1 MSSIAAN
8 QPSSA
13 GDVKKGPIL
22 FAMLLGAFVAFLNQ
36 TLLNVALPSI
46 MGSLNI
52 TETTVQ
58 WLATGFMLVNGVLMP
73 VTAYLMAKFTT
84 RQIFITGMSLFTIGT
99 LLCGISPNFAI
110 LMTGRVIQ
118 AAGAGI
124 MMPLLNV
131 VVLNIFP
138 IEQRGKAMGTI
149 GIAMILAP
157 AIGPTLSG
165 YIVENYDWRTLFWI
179 ILPIAIISIL
189 IGMRFV
195 KNVTVTSDPKLDMVS
210 VVLSTLGFG
219 GLLYGFSDAGSKGWG
234 DPVVISCLAV
244 GAIALLIFIIR
255 QFKLETPLLEF
266 RVFKNS
272 MYSLNT
278 VILVVV
284 NMAMFSGMILL
295 PIYLQNT
302 RGISAF
308 DSGLLMLPG
317 AIVMGIMSPITGGLF
332 DKFGAKWLS
341 IIGLVITAVTTY
353 EFSKLTMDTSYNHLI
368 LMYTFR
374 MFGMSLLMMPIQTAA
389 LNDIPQ
395 RLNAHGTVM
404 LNTMRTVFGAIGT
417 AVFVT
422 IYSSSLKQYVLDQ
435 AGVNMN
441 DPAAVGKLAQQSP
454 QVLAQA
460 SIHGINFAFIIAAVL
475 TVVALVLAF
484 FIKKSVPKDSKGFP
498 MGKPEVSTS
507 QSN

>member
-1 MSSIAAN
+1 M
-8 QPSSA
+8 
-13 GDVKKGPIL
+13 

-46 MGSLNI
+46 MNSLSI
-52 TETTVQ
+52 SETTVQ
-58 WLATGFMLVNGVLMP
+58 WLSTGFMLVNGVLIP
-73 VTAYLMAKFTT
+73 ITAYLMAKFST

-99 LLCGISPNFAI
+99 LLCGLSPSFAI

-131 VVLNIFP
+131 VVLTIYP
-138 IEQRGKAMGTI
+138 VEQRGRAMGTI

-165 YIVENYDWRTLFWI
+165 YMVEHYDWRTLFWI
-179 ILPIAIISIL
+179 ILPIAIISVI
-189 IGMRFV
+189 IGSRFV
-195 KNVTVTSDPKLDMVS
+195 KNVTPKSNPKLDLLS
-210 VVLSTLGFG
+210 VILSTIGFG

-234 DPVVISCLAV
+234 DPIVVSCFVV
-244 GAIALLIFIIR
+244 GGLSLLIFILR
-255 QFKLETPLLEF
+255 QFKLETALLEF
-266 RVFKNS
+266 RVFKHK

-302 RGISAF
+302 RGISPL

-341 IIGLVITAVTTY
+341 IIGLVITIATTY
-353 EFSKLTMDTSYNHLI
+353 EFSKLTMDTTYTHLI

-389 LNDIPQ
+389 LNDIPSKF
-395 RLNAHGTVM
+395 NAHGTVM

-435 AGVNMN
+435 AGVSM
-441 DPAAVGKLAQQSP
+441 DDTAAVGKLMMESP
-454 QVLAQA
+454 QVLQDA
-460 SIHGINFAFIIAAVL
+460 SIHGINFAFIIATLL

-484 FIKKSVPKDSKGFP
+484 FIKRTLPKESKAVPSV
-498 MGKPEVSTS
+498 KPEVSTS